1 MDNLKNLLKKNLKWV
16 ATGATLALIAG
27 GIFFGYRAYVQ
38 AVSGF
43 IFSVTEQTP
52 FSSVD
57 KTDAKA
63 KVEPNLAS
71 IPSEFSN
78 RFSASKYTWFVSDDN
93 NEPVFKV
100 KDYSGTPGIAILEE
114 LGAGSSYLRASYYDS
129 YYTNADNDE
138 VTVNPG
144 DDTTGLTF
152 HELTADSENVL
163 TVKVPLRMK
172 PYVGSNIMTA
182 ANNTFSVTGSA
193 FYITYNA
200 YTHQDT
206 ITNEW
211 LNDYHQVTLSYN
223 PSVLSVASTQHG
235 QNLSSTTF
243 DTIGGGSSD
252 IWAVVDGSV
261 YRLDQK
267 IYVGVKNTAKGDEG
281 ITVEQGAYV
290 SLSEDYTNIL
300 PGNFG
305 YTNSDGNNSVYFW
318 TYEERKMS
326 IDPSLTLVDVVDVSD
341 TGVITGK
348 YAGTTSVYA
357 SCKPMNESYNTDGS
371 LKTEYASVIKVTV
384 PFAMQFSNDIIVSIG
399 DNIPLYTTAFDSNVT
414 YSYEYNN
421 EGAVTQI
428 ENGLY
433 EAVKEG
439 TAIIKVVIE
448 HVENGVT
455 TNTDTVYV
463 NIKVIDKLML
473 SKSEASVNVGFTTE
487 VSAIPTSTDN
497 TKVSDVTWKSADES
511 IATVTWDASSFDSA
525 LNATITGI
533 SKGKTKVYAY
543 QTVGG
548 VVKVASMDVNVTI
561 PVDGITLSE
570 PQNGKAYLTMYLG
583 QTLTIYA
590 DLQYS
595 DNNVPDN
602 TELVW
607 TASGSAQAQSLISIN
622 PVVTTGVHQSCD
634 VTAAGLGNTTLT
646 VYSKDNS
653 QIVNLDIFI
662 TERPTSIELSETN
675 VVAAMSQKQH
685 QLTGYVHSATDGC
698 EQSIIWTSLNTNVV
712 TVDRETG
719 LVTLIAPGSTEICAT
734 SSVDP
739 SITAYCHFEVAQDV
753 YGIIL
758 DKTSLTFDVGDTYRL
773 TATVNPDNAY
783 DKTMVW
789 TSSNPSVVEVEKTTA
804 YENLLT
810 AKGSGSATIFAET
823 NDGGFI
829 AYCNVRVLQPV
840 TGIALSNNEITVRKG
855 TEFYL
860 NATPAPDTADD
871 KTIEWS
877 TSDPKVATVSSDGKV
892 ITVGVGQCIITAT
905 NPASKV
911 AASCTVIV
919 LEPLTGLTLNTYYQN
934 MVKGTRFVLI
944 PNVEPAT
951 ASNKNV
957 TFWSSDSD
965 IATVDEK
972 GIITAVKGGVCE
984 IVVTTEEGSFTQKCT
999 IAVKEYVTSI
1009 TLAEKNKFLNYG
1021 DSYTMTATVE
1031 TETASDKNV
1040 IWSSSNESILIVNQ
1054 FGTITGVGYG
1064 TAVVTATAADGS
1076 GVSDSCVVQVVKPV
1090 TLIKLSHSK
1099 ITLYVGDVFHLAATV
1114 EPDNASIKKLLWTSS
1129 DPSVA
1134 KVYDDGDVEAVGV
1147 GRCKIY
1153 ATSMDGNNVVAECT
1167 VIVKQ
1172 IISATSVTINSHEI
1186 LMLTGKMRTLT
1197 ARLYPTNS
1205 TESVRWYSTDTSIV
1219 VVDGNGQITT
1229 VGPGNCEVVAYT
1241 TYGTVEDRCI
1251 VYSMAMSKSSMTLE
1265 QYDTFNLYVDGAPS
1279 SASWRSSN
1287 PRIATVTQRGIVT
1300 ARMPGEC
1307 TISAT
1312 VDGKT
1317 VTCSITVRS
1326 VDPDKFINK
1335 INQ

>member
-1 MDNLKNLLKKNLKWV
+1 MGKLMNVLKKNLKWV
-16 ATGATLALIAG
+16 ATGATLSLIIG

-52 FSSVD
+52 FSNTI
-57 KTDAKA
+57 KTDARVKISTNF
-63 KVEPNLAS
+63 EGM
-71 IPSEFSN
+71 PSDFSN
-78 RFSASKYTWFVSDDN
+78 SYNANKYTWKASDPDN
-93 NEPVFKV
+93 NPVFRI
-100 KDYSGTPGIAILEE
+100 KDTTASPGMAVLEE
-114 LGAGSSYLRASYYDS
+114 LGAGTSYISASYYDS
-129 YYTNADNDE
+129 YYTNAAGDI
-138 VTVNPG
+138 VNVG
-144 DDTTGLTF
+144 EGTDTTGLTL
-152 HELTADSENVL
+152 HELKADSQN
-163 TVKVPLRMK
+163 TFMVKVPLRMTG
-172 PYVGSNIMTA
+172 YVGSDILRA
-182 ANNTFSVTGSA
+182 DNNYFNVVNNA
-193 FYITYNA
+193 FYVEYNA
-200 YTHQDT
+200 YTNQDSV
-206 ITNEW
+206 TNEYY
-211 LNDYHQVTLSYN
+211 NDFHKVIFTYN
-223 PSVLSVASTQHG
+223 PNVLSVSTSFFENG
-235 QNLSSTTF
+235 KGKTSFNTV
-243 DTIGGGSSD
+243 GGGMSY
-252 IWAVVDGSV
+252 IWATVDGTEYKLSEP
-261 YRLDQK
+261 
-267 IYVGVKNTAKGDEG
+267 IYVGVKNTAKGDAG
-281 ITVEQGAYV
+281 ITLKQGSYV

-300 PGNFG
+300 PGNFS
-305 YTNSDGNNSVYFW
+305 YTDDDGQKNVYFW
-318 TYEERKMS
+318 TYEERRLS
-326 IDPSLTLVDVVDVSD
+326 IDSSLTLVDVVDVSD
-341 TGVITGK
+341 SGVITGK
-348 YAGTTSVYA
+348 YAGTTTVYA

-371 LKTEYASVIKVTV
+371 LKTEYASEIKVTV
-384 PFAMQFSNDIIVSIG
+384 PFELKFADEILVSIG

-414 YSYEYNN
+414 YSYENN
-421 EGAVTQI
+421 NQGAVKNI
-428 ENGLY
+428 GVGLY

-448 HVENGVT
+448 HVENGQTVQ
-455 TNTDTVYV
+455 TDTRYV
-463 NIKVIDKLML
+463 SIKVIDKLML
-473 SKSEASVNVGFTTE
+473 SKSEVSVNVGFSTDIT
-487 VSAIPTSTDN
+487 AIPTSTD
-497 TKVSDVTWKSADES
+497 TDKVSNVTWKSADES
-511 IATVTWDASSFDSA
+511 IATVTWDDSSFESA

-533 SKGKTKVYAY
+533 SKGKTEIFAY

-548 VVKVASMDVNVTI
+548 VVKVASMEVNVTI

-602 TELVW
+602 TELIW
-607 TASGSAQAQSLISIN
+607 TVSGSAQAQSLITLN

-634 VTAAGLGNTTLT
+634 VTAVELGNTTLT

-662 TERPTSIELSETN
+662 TERPTSIELSETS

-712 TVDRETG
+712 TVDRNTG
-719 LVTLIAPGSTEICAT
+719 LVTLVAPGSTEICAT
-734 SSVDP
+734 SAVDP
-739 SITAYCHFEVAQDV
+739 SVTAYCHFEVAQDV
-753 YGIIL
+753 YGITL
-758 DKTSLTFDVGDTYRL
+758 DKTELTFNVGDTYRL
-773 TATVNPDNAY
+773 TATVNPADAY

-789 TSSNPSVVEVEKTTA
+789 TSSNPSVVSVENTDR

-823 NDGGFI
+823 NDGGYI

-840 TGIALSNNEITVRKG
+840 TEIKLSNTEITVRKG

-860 NATPAPDTADD
+860 DAVPTPDTADD
-871 KTIEWS
+871 KTIVWS
-877 TSDPKVATVSSDGKV
+877 TSDSNIATVSSDGKV
-892 ITVGVGQCIITAT
+892 VTVGIGQCIITAT

-919 LEPLTGLTLNTYYQN
+919 LEPLTGLTLNTYFQN
-934 MVKGTRFVLI
+934 MVKGTRFVLV

-984 IVVTTEEGSFTQKCT
+984 IVVTTEEGSFTQKCV
-999 IAVKEYVTSI
+999 IVVKEYVTSV

-1021 DSYTMTATVE
+1021 DTYNLTATVGP
-1031 TETASDKNV
+1031 ETASDKKLM
-1040 IWSSSNESILIVNQ
+1040 WSSSNESILTVNQ
-1054 FGTITGVGYG
+1054 FGVIKGVGYG

-1076 GVSDSCVVQVVKPV
+1076 GVSDSCVVQVVRPV
-1090 TLIKLSHSK
+1090 KEITLSQSK
-1099 ITLYVGDVFHLAATV
+1099 ITLYVGDVFHVDATINP
-1114 EPDNASIKKLLWTSS
+1114 ENASVKKLLWTSS

-1134 KVYDDGDVEAVGV
+1134 KVYDDGDIEAVGV

-1153 ATSMDGNNVVAECT
+1153 ATSTDGNNVVAECT
-1167 VIVKQ
+1167 VTVKQ
-1172 IISATSVTINSHEI
+1172 LINASSLTINSHEI

-1197 ARLYPTNS
+1197 ARLYPNNS
-1205 TESVRWYSTDTSIV
+1205 TENVRWYSTDTSVV
-1219 VVDGNGQITT
+1219 VVDENGQITT
-1229 VGPGNCEVVAYT
+1229 VGPGSCEVVAYT
-1241 TYGTVEDRCI
+1241 TYGTVEDRCT

-1279 SASWRSSN
+1279 AASWRSSN

-1326 VDPDKFINK
+1326 IDPGKFINK
-1335 INQ
+1335 INE